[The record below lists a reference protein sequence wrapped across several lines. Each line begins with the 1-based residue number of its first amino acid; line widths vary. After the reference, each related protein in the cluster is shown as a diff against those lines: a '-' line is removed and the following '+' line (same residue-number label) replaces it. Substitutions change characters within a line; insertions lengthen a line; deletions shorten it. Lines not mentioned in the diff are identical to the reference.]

1 MTGREEVL
9 ALLSSIERNKL
20 IFLRRDDLKE
30 KDLEK
35 AEELG
40 RVLSSMSKLGVKTYS
55 IDVKE

>member
-1 MTGREEVL
+1 VTGREEVL

>member
-1 MTGREEVL
+1 VL